1 MIFFFKCFP
10 LQSLD
15 EKHGI
20 TDWSNR
26 FQGASFSLPDSR
38 FFIEL
43 KELELSALTLINVSD
58 CGYFSRKINKDK
70 RNSKQNYYVR

>member
-1 MIFFFKCFP
+1 M
-10 LQSLD
+10 D

-20 TDWSNR
+20 TDKSNR

-38 FFIEL
+38 FFIEF

-58 CGYFSRKINKDK
+58 CGYFSRKINKDE
-70 RNSKQNYYVR
+70 RNPKQNY